1 MNNGNTPSKEWQILA
16 SLSEEVLDILK
27 TVDNLDFSVI
37 AMETAAGI
45 EALPIVS
52 CFALDKHGILDSIGM
67 LKANWEYFVRKIAAG
82 YISTNSYHNATHAAD
97 VLQAACWLLHG
108 ADLKNTTKLDSIEC
122 FSLLFAASIHDYEH
136 PGTSNIFLTKTG
148 HKLAVI
154 YNDHNVL
161 EMHHV
166 AASYKLIHE
175 TKKELFLF
183 KDMSDADYSRIREIC
198 ISAVLA
204 TDYTNHFKD
213 LGLLRSLTSRGDFLQ
228 PKDGDAVLNKD
239 DRMLILNVALHTC
252 DVSNPARGLK
262 TYVSWAER
270 VLTEFFNQ
278 GEKEK
283 EFGLPVSNFM
293 DRETTNIAKC
303 QIGFI
308 NVLVHPLFVA
318 LLDFLPSMQPCI
330 DNLMKNRMFWE
341 DNVANMEIEMLSGR
355 QEFPAVDGAE
365 NGKNGKK

>member
-1 MNNGNTPSKEWQILA
+1 
-16 SLSEEVLDILK
+16 
-27 TVDNLDFSVI
+27 
-37 AMETAAGI
+37 ME
-45 EALPIVS
+45 
-52 CFALDKHGILDSIGM
+52 KHGILDEIGM
-67 LKANWEYFVRKIAAG
+67 IKENWEYFVRKIAGG
-82 YISTNSYHNATHAAD
+82 YIATNTYHNATHAAD
-97 VLQAACWLLHG
+97 VLQSACWLLFG
-108 ADLKNTTKLDSIEC
+108 ADLKDTTKLDAIESY
-122 FSLLFAASIHDYEH
+122 SLLFAASIHDYEH

-175 TKKELFLF
+175 TKKDLFLF

-228 PKDGDAVLNKD
+228 PKDGEAVVLNKD
-239 DRMLILNVALHTC
+239 DRMLILNVSLHTC
-252 DVSNPARGLK
+252 DVSNPARALG
-262 TYVSWAER
+262 TYVTWAER

-308 NVLVHPLFVA
+308 NVLVHPLFMA
-318 LLDFLPSMQPCI
+318 INDFLPTIKPCI
-330 DNLMKNRMFWE
+330 DNLIKNRVFWE
-341 DNVANMEIEMLSGR
+341 DNVAIMEIEMLSGR
-355 QEFPAVDGAE
+355 QEFPKVE
-365 NGKNGKK
+365 NDDATKNGKDGANTK

>member
-1 MNNGNTPSKEWQILA
+1 M
-16 SLSEEVLDILK
+16 
-27 TVDNLDFSVI
+27 LDFDVI
-37 AMETAAGI
+37 AMESLVGI
-45 EALPIVS
+45 EALPITS
-52 CFALDKHGILDSIGM
+52 CFALDKHGMLDEIGM
-67 LKANWEYFVRKIAAG
+67 LKANWEYFVRKIAQG
-82 YISTNSYHNATHAAD
+82 YIATNSYHNSTHAAD
-97 VLQAACWLLHG
+97 VLQSSCWLLHG
-108 ADLKNTTKLDSIEC
+108 ADLKNTTNLDSIEC
-122 FSLLFAASIHDYEH
+122 FSLLFAASIHDFEH

-228 PKDGDAVLNKD
+228 PKDGESGVLNKD

-252 DVSNPARGLK
+252 DVSNPARALA
-262 TYVSWAER
+262 TYVTWAER

-318 LLDFLPSMQPCI
+318 LHEFLPSMQTCI
-330 DNLMKNRMFWE
+330 DNLVKNRMFWDE
-341 DNVANMEIEMLSGR
+341 NVAIMEIEMLSGR
-355 QEFPAVDGAE
+355 QEFPSVRAP
-365 NGKNGKK
+365 KR